1 MSYKLL
7 NQIVTA
13 PIVSLG
19 DYIERVERSNVF
31 EEYGITDVRGVSNTN
46 GFIETRANV
55 EGRSLKKFLV
65 IEPNEFFFNRR
76 TIRNCAR
83 LRLGIHIGSR
93 SVLVS

>member
-31 EEYGITDVRGVSNTN
+31 EEYGITDVRGVSNTK

-65 IEPNEFFFNRR
+65 IEPNEFVFNRR
-76 TIRNCAR
+76 TTRY
-83 LRLGIHIGSR
+83 G
-93 SVLVS
+93 